1 MKEINLS
8 EAGKGRAAGSAR
20 EIVDRIGGAYRHLC
34 CVAAGVLGS
43 AEGAEDIVQQAL
55 MIAVEKNQNFE
66 SEGQFV
72 GWLVGVVKHCALNDR
87 RKTIRRKT
95 NPTDPTLLTE
105 VTKARTSEMRI
116 GVDAAGVELS
126 PMQTSFDDQLVSALN
141 QLQPEARSALLLRT
155 VENLSYKEIS
165 ELMEM
170 KEGTAMSLVHRSRIK
185 LRKILTSNGA
195 DSGGDRAGG
204 RNE

>member
-1 MKEINLS
+1 MS
-8 EAGKGRAAGSAR
+8 EAGKGSKAGSAR

-34 CVAAGVLGS
+34 CVAAGVLGV
-43 AEGAEDIVQQAL
+43 AEGTEDIVQQAL
-55 MIAVEKNQNFE
+55 MIAVEKNQDFE

-87 RKTIRRKT
+87 RKKIRRKT

-105 VTKARTSEMRI
+105 VTEAKAIEVRM

-126 PMQTSFDDQLVSALN
+126 PMQTSFDDKVVAALN

-155 VENLSYKEIS
+155 VEDLSYKEIS
-165 ELMEM
+165 ELMGI
-170 KEGTAMSLVHRSRIK
+170 KEGTAMSLVHRSRMK
-185 LRKILTSNGA
+185 LRKILTRGSA
-195 DSGGDRAGG
+195 DSGDAYAGG
-204 RNE
+204 RHE